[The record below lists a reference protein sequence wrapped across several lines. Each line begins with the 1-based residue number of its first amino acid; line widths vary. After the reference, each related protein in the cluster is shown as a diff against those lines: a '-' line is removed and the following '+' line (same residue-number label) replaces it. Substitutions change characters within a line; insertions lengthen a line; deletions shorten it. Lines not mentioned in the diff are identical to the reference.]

1 MQHKWIYSLAALTL
15 LFTACDL
22 NDTQPSGNLE
32 ESRSLIA
39 EEATPAPP
47 ASGQTEQTESGWV
60 ITSFIEDGKD
70 ITGQFSGYR
79 FRFFNDGQFRLV
91 NPSDEVTL
99 GSYRIFM
106 DDGVQEFEINLPA
119 GLPYHVRE
127 LDDDWYV
134 EQITANRIALREYD
148 EEKTERLIFERQ

>member
-1 MQHKWIYSLAALTL
+1 MQFKWIIPLAALTL
-15 LFTACDL
+15 VCAACDFD
-22 NDTQPSGNLE
+22 DTGPSENLE

-47 ASGQTEQTESGWV
+47 ASGQTGHSESGWV
-60 ITSFIEDGKD
+60 ITSFMEDGSD
-70 ITGQFSGYR
+70 ITSQFSGYR

-106 DDGVQEFEINLPA
+106 DDGVQEFKISLPT

-134 EQITANRIALREYD
+134 EQITANRISLREFD
-148 EEKTERLIFERQ
+148 EGKTEQLIFEKR

>member
-1 MQHKWIYSLAALTL
+1 MQFKWIIPLAALTL
-15 LFTACDL
+15 LVAACDFD
-22 NDTQPSGNLE
+22 DTGPLGNLNE
-32 ESRSLIA
+32 IRSLIA
-39 EEATPAPP
+39 EEAPP
-47 ASGQTEQTESGWV
+47 ASPESGSTGQTESGWV
-60 ITSFIEDGKD
+60 ITSFMEDGRD

-79 FRFFNDGQFRLV
+79 FRFFSDGQFRLV

-106 DDGVQEFEINLPA
+106 DDGVQEFEISLPA

-148 EEKTERLIFERQ
+148 EEKTERLIFEKQ